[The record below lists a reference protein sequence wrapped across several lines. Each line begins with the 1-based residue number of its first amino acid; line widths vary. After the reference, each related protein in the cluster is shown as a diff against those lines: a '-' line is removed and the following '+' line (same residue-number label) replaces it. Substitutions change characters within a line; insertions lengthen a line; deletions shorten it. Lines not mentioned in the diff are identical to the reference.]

1 MKAGLT
7 TFILAGILLTGVVLA
22 ENLEDLVMPG
32 GKWWRNPRVA
42 TQLQLTSEEQSSLDT
57 LYIENKRRMIDLQNI
72 VEKERFELEQILD
85 NPDFNEKAC
94 VKHFKKL
101 TNAKTDLEMN
111 RLEFLIDV
119 RTMLGFDRF
128 QLLKLKYQQHR
139 LQRVKRFKQSQPK
152 TPKSKQKT
160 LPKP

>member
-1 MKAGLT
+1 
-7 TFILAGILLTGVVLA
+7 
-22 ENLEDLVMPG
+22 
-32 GKWWRNPRVA
+32 
-42 TQLQLTSEEQSSLDT
+42 
-57 LYIENKRRMIDLQNI
+57 
-72 VEKERFELEQILD
+72 
-85 NPDFNEKAC
+85 
-94 VKHFKKL
+94 
-101 TNAKTDLEMN
+101 MN

-152 TPKSKQKT
+152 APKSKQKT